1 MCVDTI
7 RRQIGFDG
15 DEAATGSRDP
25 QHGRN
30 GRAASRSRQR
40 HEITGI
46 QSRFLKLRRD
56 ASTPT
61 IKFQIREG
69 SIGFDDGDGVL
80 RRSHLIVKPLRHRL
94 ELRLEAISRLKDV
107 KLDVVFLTQLLYG
120 TKQ

>member
-1 MCVDTI
+1 MCINTL
-7 RRQIGFDG
+7 RWQIGFDG
-15 DEAATGSRDP
+15 DEAATGSRDA

-40 HEITGI
+40 YEIAGS

-56 ASTPT
+56 VSTPT
-61 IKFQIREG
+61 IKFQIRER
-69 SIGFDDGDGVL
+69 SIGVDDGSGVL

-94 ELRLEAISRLKDV
+94 ELRIEAISRLKRV
-107 KLDVVFLTQLLYG
+107 NFNAVFPPQFLYG